1 MTLNITWLLD
11 YSQSSD
17 AVEATSC
24 TLSPNPIASS
34 IPSPA
39 TPQWGQTAREWWDH
53 IHTRQHESRTAP
65 LKGCFCGQVRASP
78 GNLPEMHIVWSSL
91 DLLTQKLEMDQPPIP
106 SMAHPPCVL
115 RTQESRLFGLLM
127 LVDHLYTRFLVD
139 LKVDIQTPHGPLCFS
154 RASFLLPVV
163 SALRKCLAFLIC

>member
-34 IPSPA
+34 LLSPA
-39 TPQWGQTAREWWDH
+39 ALPWGQTAWERWDH
-53 IHTRQHESRTAP
+53 IHTWQPESRTAP

-91 DLLTQKLEMDQPPIP
+91 DLLTQKLEMEASHP
-106 SMAHPPCVL
+106 SHL
-115 RTQESRLFGLLM
+115 WHIRLFGLLM

-154 RASFLLPVV
+154 RASFLLRVV

>member
-1 MTLNITWLLD
+1 MLTKAGRTFAPDGPCLLGKCGLANQVSSCLKTNFKSWLYFSPEKNVDSEILISSNFNVMTLNITWLLD
-11 YSQSSD
+11 CSQSSD

-39 TPQWGQTAREWWDH
+39 TLPWGQTARERWDH
-53 IHTRQHESRTAP
+53 IHTRQPESRTAP

-91 DLLTQKLEMDQPPIP
+91 DLLTQKLEMEASHP
-106 SMAHPPCVL
+106 S
-115 RTQESRLFGLLM
+115 
-127 LVDHLYTRFLVD
+127 HLWH
-139 LKVDIQTPHGPLCFS
+139 I
-154 RASFLLPVV
+154 LPV
-163 SALRKCLAFLIC
+163 S